1 MNLRALGWDSF
12 FEKNFEPYARQGFAA
27 GRVVLQHNRIYELYT
42 EAGEASAEIAGRL
55 KYHAGGS
62 KDLPAVGDW
71 VVLRVPEGGRGTA
84 VIEDVLPRKSM
95 FSRRAAGRETEE
107 QVVAANIDTL
117 FLVMGLDHDFNLRRV
132 ERYLI
137 MARES
142 GARAAVLLNKA
153 DVTEDAA
160 EKVKEVERVALDV
173 PVYLLSAKQSLGL
186 EQLAPY
192 TGPGQTV
199 SLVGSSGVGK
209 STIINRLLGREKQR
223 TSEVRAGDDRG
234 RHTTTHR
241 ELMLLPTGGL
251 VIDTPGMRELQL
263 LVRDRGL
270 QETFEEIEEL
280 SSQCRFRD
288 CRHEGEPG
296 CAVREALGRG
306 DLDAE
311 RYANY
316 RKMQQEMAEL
326 AARETP
332 AMKRHRE
339 EMDKQRA
346 KKVHQALK
354 LKNKRRQ
361 QP

>member
-1 MNLRALGWDSF
+1 MNLEEIGWDSF
-12 FEKNFEPYARQGFAA
+12 FAGHFEPYARQGLAP
-27 GRVVLQHNRIYELYT
+27 GRVVLQHNRVYELYT

-55 KYHAGGS
+55 KYLAAGS
-62 KDLPAVGDW
+62 RDLPAVGDW
-71 VVLRVPEGGRGTA
+71 VALRMLAGERGKA
-84 VIEDVLPRKSM
+84 VIEDVLPRRSK

-107 QVVAANIDTL
+107 QVVAANVDTL
-117 FLVMGLDHDFNLRRV
+117 FLVMGLDHDYNLRRV

-142 GARAAVLLNKA
+142 GARAVVVLNKA
-153 DVTEDAA
+153 DVVEDAA
-160 EKVKEVERVALDV
+160 EKVREVERVALGV
-173 PVYLLSAKQSLGL
+173 PVYLLSAKQGLGL

-209 STIINRLLGREKQR
+209 STIINRLLGRERQR
-223 TSEVRAGDDRG
+223 TGEVRAGDDRG

-241 ELMLLPTGGL
+241 ELMMLPTGGL
-251 VIDTPGMRELQL
+251 IIDTPGMRELQL
-263 LVRDRGL
+263 LVADRSL

-280 SSQCRFRD
+280 GAQCRFRD
-288 CRHEGEPG
+288 CGHAAEPG

-306 DLDAE
+306 ELDAA

-326 AARETP
+326 DARETP
-332 AMKRHRE
+332 AMKRHCAE
-339 EMDKQRA
+339 AEKERA

-361 QP
+361 Q